1 MSKGGN
7 IKHGCYTTQNSI
19 LSYFKSPS
27 PSLIKKPVE
36 EILIVAPTPLPTPI
50 PSPALTPTESSTVSI
65 NQFKSLFKPQIT
77 MDVPTENDKT
87 LICFTD
93 GSCINNGRKY
103 AKAGYAVVWPYHP
116 ELDISIKLNDT
127 INTNNRAEYHALIKA
142 FEQAREIDPTYTK
155 TLLVYTDSMLLI
167 NTITKWRFLWK
178 KMGWKKAD
186 GDIISNKDLVIILDN
201 NLSLRNT
208 QLKHVLAHTGKS
220 NWESIW
226 NDKVDKLAKSYMNN

>member
-27 PSLIKKPVE
+27 PSLIKKPDE
-36 EILIVAPTPLPTPI
+36 EILII
-50 PSPALTPTESSTVSI
+50 PSIPITKPIEINNTETI

-77 MDVPTENDKT
+77 SDVPTENDKT

-127 INTNNRAEYHALIKA
+127 LNTNNRAEYHALIKA
-142 FEQAREIDPTYTK
+142 FEQARDIDPTYTK
-155 TLLVYTDSMLLI
+155 TLIVYTDSMLLI